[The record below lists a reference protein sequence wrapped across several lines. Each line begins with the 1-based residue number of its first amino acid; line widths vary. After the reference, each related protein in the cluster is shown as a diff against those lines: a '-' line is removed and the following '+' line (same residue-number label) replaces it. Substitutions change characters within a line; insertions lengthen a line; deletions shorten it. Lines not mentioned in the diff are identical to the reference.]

1 MTPVFVQQT
10 IDALYSNYWNYS

>member
-10 IDALYSNYWNYS
+10 IDALYSNYS